1 MFEGLTKYIPDLETE
16 EKAARC
22 ISKIEDA
29 VYSYAHNNP
38 QYGLKYYRDTLM
50 SRGVNLS
57 KTPLSEVDPAAVGW
71 LGVMGLLVAAVH
83 EERRSC
89 GTLKQLYENGR
100 LLKWLKLLKKHDDE
114 RTE

>member
-50 SRGVNLS
+50 SSSRQVSRMVIQERLAVPNA
-57 KTPLSEVDPAAVGW
+57 PLNMDV
-71 LGVMGLLVAAVH
+71 
-83 EERRSC
+83 
-89 GTLKQLYENGR
+89 
-100 LLKWLKLLKKHDDE
+100 
-114 RTE
+114 